1 MHLHMPR
8 VTGTLTRDSHRLK
21 DEGDGRR
28 SCHSLR
34 ERTAVY
40 QLVLPILGHYPNRK
54 FLQQSSGNLSPTALE
69 LLARLIDLMTAAMQ
83 EDAYSTEQYEKHP
96 GTLIHRPMGHKDTA
110 ACIRCAC
117 SMQEV

>member
-1 MHLHMPR
+1 MPR

-54 FLQQSSGNLSPTALE
+54 LLQQSSGNLSPTALE
-69 LLARLIDLMTAAMQ
+69 LSACLTDLMMAAMQ
-83 EDAYSTEQYEKHP
+83 ENAYSTEQYKKHP
-96 GTLIHRPMGHKDTA
+96 GTLIYRLMGHKDTA